1 MLIII
6 VIGPISISKPSDGF
20 LEGLLLSGSQLLLV
34 AGAGHNN
41 IYKIVGNIYVGKVL
55 NRGEAKKRLM

>member
-6 VIGPISISKPSDGF
+6 VIGPISIRKPSDGF
-20 LEGLLLSGSQLLLV
+20 LKGLLLGGSQLLSV
-34 AGAGHNN
+34 AGAGHNDT
-41 IYKIVGNIYVGKVL
+41 YKIVGNICVGKVL